1 MVDPRDYRENR
12 WRGDLADES
21 FGVLRIGVEKDDSAL
36 FSDRFGPAVVHVGWG
51 MKSNARMTM
60 IVVIPSEKSGTVG
73 VGVFEAAEAIGEVGS
88 VLEGPELRFTERVVI
103 TDMGPA
109 ERFGHAQ
116 IGQEVSHSFGDHG

>member
-1 MVDPRDYRENR
+1 LIDPRDGWKGR

-21 FGVLRIGVEKDDSAL
+21 FGVFGIGVEQDDSAL
-36 FSDRFGPAVVHVGWG
+36 FSDRFGPAVVDVGGG

-73 VGVFEAAEAIGEVGS
+73 MGVFEAAEAIGEVGS
-88 VLEGPELRFTERVVI
+88 VLEGPELRFTERIVI

-116 IGQEVSHSFGDHG
+116 VCQEVSHSFGDHG